1 MLKSAN
7 TTLYPC
13 AEMRTSAALANASL
27 ITFSAVLTVVFAMA
41 VSLLLYFAHGL
52 NRTEVEQAQSLIEKS
67 INEAEKSLHLTIKD
81 YAFWGDAYKHLH
93 RTVDFDWAYVREN
106 FGPAQFDD
114 FGFQGMFVLGPS
126 DRTVY
131 SVIEGKFKDV
141 SAAEWIG
148 QPIGELV
155 SDARAESEYEEVATL
170 ITTLKGTPT
179 LIAAAAITPGTDPT
193 VEPDG
198 RPSSVMMIV
207 KILDPAK
214 LDAIGENLGIKGLRI
229 ATDND
234 TTEPRVILHGDH
246 NNVIQLQWSAVKPGR
261 QLVIF
266 VLPLIVLAGL
276 TIFLMTW
283 IIQRRNTKVARALD
297 ENHELLRNSQA
308 ALAISESRFRDVAE
322 ASSDWIWETD
332 IEGRV
337 TYLSDRFV
345 TVTGLSKAQWLG
357 IPIDNLVDLQH
368 GTLSDWLRSNN
379 RLCNRTTECSYTD
392 VHLCKRIAR
401 IAARNIDK
409 KGFRG
414 TATDVTEEI
423 ESRQRIEY
431 LSKHDVLT
439 GLPNRSQLREFLE
452 RKFSTLLASNSPL
465 AMLTID
471 LDRFKPVNDLLGH
484 AAGDRVLNKIAA
496 RLKQC
501 VRNEDIVARV
511 GGDEFVMVISGKVE
525 HSEVETICRRLIG
538 LIEQAIVIDGQNI
551 FVSASVGI
559 AMAPRDASQAIEL
572 LRYSDIALYE
582 AKASGRGIWRFYDG
596 EMNAR
601 IVERRRLESD
611 LRYAINHN
619 ELRLQ
624 FQPRFRISDGKMV
637 GAEALV
643 RWEHP
648 IRGLLAPEEFI
659 PIAEET
665 GLITILGDWVLHT
678 ACCQAIRWPED
689 LFVSVNVS
697 SKEFQGGQLVERVKT
712 ALITSG
718 LVAARLE
725 LEVTESVMLE
735 DADNAL
741 LLMRTLKS
749 LGVRISMD
757 DFGTGYSSLSY
768 LRSFPFDG
776 LKIDRSFVNRLSED
790 PVDLAI
796 IKAVIG
802 LGRAL
807 SLTVTAEGIETLEHL
822 QLLDS
827 VSCDEGQG
835 YFLCRPMCA
844 SKFDDLLLSAKHVS
858 R

>member
-7 TTLYPC
+7 TTLYSS
-13 AEMRTSAALANASL
+13 AEMRTSASLAHASL
-27 ITFSAVLTVVFAMA
+27 ITFSAILTVVFAMA

-52 NRTEVEQAQSLIEKS
+52 NRAEQEQAQSLIEKS
-67 INEAEKSLHLTIKD
+67 IDGAEKSLHLTVKD

-106 FGPAQFDD
+106 FGPALFDD

-131 SVIEGKFKDV
+131 SVIEGKFQSV
-141 SAAEWIG
+141 SAADWIG
-148 QPIGELV
+148 RPIDELV
-155 SDARAESEYEEVATL
+155 SNARAESEDGEVVTL

-179 LIAAAAITPGTDPT
+179 LIAAAAITPGTDST
-193 VEPDG
+193 VVPDG
-198 RPSSVMMIV
+198 RPSSVMMVV

-214 LDAIGENLGIKGLRI
+214 LDEIGENLGIKGLRI
-229 ATDND
+229 AADND
-234 TTEPRVILHGDH
+234 TTEPRAILHGDN

-261 QLVIF
+261 QMVIL
-266 VLPLIVLAGL
+266 VLPMIVLAGL

-283 IIQRRNTKVARALD
+283 IMQRRNTKAARALD
-297 ENHELLRNSQA
+297 GNHELLRNSQA

-322 ASSDWIWETD
+322 VSSDWIWETD
-332 IEGRV
+332 TEGRV
-337 TYLSDRFV
+337 TYLSDRFE
-345 TVTGLSKAQWLG
+345 TVTGLSKTQWLG
-357 IPIDNLVDLQH
+357 SLIDNLVDLQH
-368 GTLSDWLRSNN
+368 GTLLDWFRSND
-379 RLCNRTTECSYTD
+379 RRCNTTTECGYTD
-392 VHLCKRIAR
+392 VHLRKRTAR
-401 IAARNIDK
+401 VAARNIHNQ
-409 KGFRG
+409 GFRG

-423 ESRQRIEY
+423 ESRQRVEY

-439 GLPNRSQLREFLE
+439 GLPNRSQLRDFLE
-452 RKFSTLLASNSPL
+452 SKLVTVLASNSPL
-465 AMLTID
+465 VMLTID

-484 AAGDRVLNKIAA
+484 AAGDRVLNKISD

-511 GGDEFVMVISGKVE
+511 GGDEFVMVISGRVD

-538 LIEQAIVIDGQNI
+538 LIEQAIVIDGQDI

-559 AMAPRDASQAIEL
+559 AMAPEDSSQATEL

-596 EMNAR
+596 EMSDR
-601 IVERRRLESD
+601 IIERRRLESD
-611 LRYAINHN
+611 LRYAINHG

-648 IRGLLAPEEFI
+648 KRGLLAPDEFI

-665 GLITILGDWVLHT
+665 GLITALGDWVMHT
-678 ACCQAIRWPED
+678 ACSQAIRWPEE

-712 ALITSG
+712 ALTASG

-741 LLMRTLKS
+741 VSMRTLKS
-749 LGVRISMD
+749 LGVRMSMD
-757 DFGTGYSSLSY
+757 DFGTGYSSLNY

-790 PVDLAI
+790 HTNLAI

-835 YFLCRPMCA
+835 YLLSRPLCA
-844 SKFDDLLLSAKHVS
+844 SKFDDLLLSAKHVC